1 MSLLAQT
8 QIYQTPGNQTTELLR
23 LEVRAWVKWGGTIVI
38 LSFYQNMIQRCAK
51 QDTKKKLSPK
61 DALDIVKG
69 VYKGMKDL
77 SFFSMY
83 PRTLDQRPANVNFR
97 THLDDITPSNFGEEE
112 KVSVGNHV
120 TGLQLVR
127 GPTSARLRSAS
138 SRQMESC
145 RTDWFM
151 YI

>member
-1 MSLLAQT
+1 
-8 QIYQTPGNQTTELLR
+8 
-23 LEVRAWVKWGGTIVI
+23 
-38 LSFYQNMIQRCAK
+38 MIQRCAK

-83 PRTLDQRPANVNFR
+83 PRTLDQRPATVNFR

-112 KVSVGNHV
+112 KGCSDRTPGKL
-120 TGLQLVR
+120 TR
-127 GPTSARLRSAS
+127 SDISRWKLRSMTRA
-138 SRQMESC
+138 
-145 RTDWFM
+145 W
-151 YI
+151 